1 MTGTAA
7 GRLPRAAAAV
17 APQTRAGNRRMYGDA
32 MALAGSSSLSA
43 GLGML
48 FWLVAARAVHP
59 AGLGIQ
65 TALLSAITAP
75 AIVIGTGVGDAFVS
89 LLPRAGAS
97 RLKILRA
104 GYRQLGLTAAATGL
118 VSGLASVTFL
128 PGLRGSVTTVLL
140 VLAGTTLWSYFVV
153 QDCALTAMGRA
164 RWLPIENGLVSVG
177 KIGFLPVLAVSS
189 AFGPAVVTATL
200 LPALIAVLLMTP
212 SVFRLAAAGED
223 TAPAPELAAEA
234 TALAWR
240 LMTAGAMTIGAMTLL
255 PFVVTAVAGP
265 AEGAI
270 FALCLTIVQG
280 LDFVSAA
287 LGVSLVVHHA
297 GLDDA
302 PFPRVARAVLA
313 RTALLVTAGAV
324 GLSLIAPVALPLLG
338 ETYAGLGGARIIA
351 ILSAAAVPRTLFI
364 IWAALQRA
372 RRTVRPLLRVN
383 AMTVIVLYSSVGLLA
398 SRFGGVGA
406 AGGLLI
412 AQVWM
417 TTCAA
422 LHIFWTYRRGN
433 TRSSRRGTA

>member
-1 MTGTAA
+1 MIETVTA
-7 GRLPRAAAAV
+7 
-17 APQTRAGNRRMYGDA
+17 TTETKTGNRRVYGDA
-32 MALAGSSSLSA
+32 VALAGSSSLTA
-43 GLGML
+43 GLGIL
-48 FWLVAARAVHP
+48 FWLLAARAVDP
-59 AGLGIQ
+59 SSMGIQ

-97 RLKILRA
+97 RRKILRA
-104 GYRQLGLTAAATGL
+104 GYRQLGLTAAAIGL

-140 VLAGTTLWSYFVV
+140 VLAGTTLWSFFVV

-164 RWLPIENGLVSVG
+164 RWLPIENGLVSVC
-177 KIGFLPVLAVSS
+177 KIGFLPLLALST
-189 AFGPAVVTATL
+189 AFGPVVVTATL
-200 LPALIAVLLMTP
+200 LPALLAVLVMTP
-212 SVFRLAAAGED
+212 RVFRLAAAGD
-223 TAPAPELAAEA
+223 DARPAPELAAEA
-234 TALAWR
+234 KSLAWR

-255 PFVVTAVAGP
+255 PFVVTIVAGP

-270 FALCLTIVQG
+270 FALCLTVVQG

-287 LGVSLVVHHA
+287 LGVSLVVHQA
-297 GLDDA
+297 GLDDT
-302 PFPRVARAVLA
+302 PFPRLARAILL
-313 RTALLVTAGAV
+313 RTALLVAAGAV
-324 GLSLIAPVALPLLG
+324 VLSLIAPHALPLLG
-338 ETYAGLGGARIIA
+338 DTYAGMNGVEIIV
-351 ILSAAAVPRTLFI
+351 ILSGAAVPRTLFI

-383 AMTVIVLYSSVGLLA
+383 AMTVIVLYVSVGLLA

-417 TTCAA
+417 SSCAA
-422 LHIFWTYRRGN
+422 LHLVWTHRRW
-433 TRSSRRGTA
+433 TTSSSRRGTA

>member
-1 MTGTAA
+1 MTDTAA
-7 GRLPRAAAAV
+7 GPLPRTAATAAT
-17 APQTRAGNRRMYGDA
+17 PPPTGNRRMYGDA

-48 FWLVAARAVHP
+48 FWLVAARAVDP
-59 AGLGIQ
+59 SELGIQ
-65 TALLSAITAP
+65 TALLSAIIAP

-118 VSGLASVTFL
+118 VSGLASATFL
-128 PGLRGSVTTVLL
+128 PGLRGSVSTVLL

-153 QDCALTAMGRA
+153 QDCALAAMGRA
-164 RWLPIENGLVSVG
+164 RWLPIENGLVSVC
-177 KIGFLPVLAVSS
+177 KIGFLPVLALSS
-189 AFGPAVVTATL
+189 AFGPVVVTATL
-200 LPALIAVLLMTP
+200 LPALIGVLVMTP
-212 SVFRLAAAGED
+212 RVFRLAAAADE

-234 TALAWR
+234 KALAWR
-240 LMTAGAMTIGAMTLL
+240 LMTAGAMTIGATTLL

-270 FALCLTIVQG
+270 FALCLAIVQG
-280 LDFVSAA
+280 LDFVPAA

-302 PFPRVARAVLA
+302 PFPRVARVVLA

-324 GLSLIAPVALPLLG
+324 VLSLTAPFALPLLG
-338 ETYAGLGGARIIA
+338 ETYAGLDGVTTLA
-351 ILSAAAVPRTLFI
+351 ILAGAAIPRTLFI

-372 RRTVRPLLRVN
+372 RRNVRPLLRVN
-383 AMTVIVLYSSVGLLA
+383 AMTVIVLYVSVGLLA
-398 SRFGGVGA
+398 NRFGGVGA
-406 AGGLLI
+406 AAGLLI

-417 TTCAA
+417 TACAA
-422 LHIFWTYRRGN
+422 LHIVWTQRQGN
-433 TRSSRRGTA
+433 TGSSRRETA